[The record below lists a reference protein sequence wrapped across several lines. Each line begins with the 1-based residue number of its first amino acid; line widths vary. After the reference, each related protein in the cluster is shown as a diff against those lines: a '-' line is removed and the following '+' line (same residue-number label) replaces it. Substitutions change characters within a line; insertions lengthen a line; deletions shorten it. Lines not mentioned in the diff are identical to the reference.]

1 MVIDSKSRFYIIVA
15 ALLALFLSALDTLIM
30 GAAMPTIVAD
40 LGGLQL
46 YSWVFSVYLL
56 ARAVSLPIFG
66 KLCDLFN
73 SKKLYIISITIFIL
87 SSIFAGVSNNMAQL
101 TLSRA
106 LQGIGAGGN
115 FALAYIVLADISP
128 PGKRGKMMAL
138 ISFIWGV
145 SSVLGPTLGGFI
157 VNYFSWRWIF
167 FINIPFGG
175 LALVGIALYLKEA
188 REKKKDAAIDYV
200 GAVTLSVVVLTL
212 LTAFM
217 LGERTYRWTSPQV
230 LGLLVIALISSIT
243 FYYAEKRAMEPI
255 LPLSFF
261 GVRGFSFGNGAA
273 FFASFAIFSL
283 SAYSPLFIQGAL
295 GKSPIELGM
304 AMVPLSLGWSIG
316 ALTCG
321 QVIHLIGE
329 KPSALIGSVMLA
341 VGSCLTLSFSTSTSL
356 IMFSMVLTVAG
367 LGMGFVSIG
376 TLLLVQNSLADSDLG
391 VATASHQFSRTLGGT
406 IGIGISGSFVTAK
419 LAKTMR
425 GLASPDFLGKVPAT
439 LSDQM
444 YHSVETLF
452 KPEIQSILSVDIKK
466 ALQDAVAQ
474 GVTMV
479 FWASVLAAFVCFF
492 FSYILPS
499 EKDRSITSKID

>member
-1 MVIDSKSRFYIIVA
+1 MNVIDDSKSRFYIIAA

-40 LGGLQL
+40 LGGLHL
-46 YSWVFSVYLL
+46 YSWVFSIYLL
-56 ARAVSLPIFG
+56 TRAVSLPIFG
-66 KLCDLFN
+66 KLCDLIN
-73 SKKLYIISITIFIL
+73 SKKLYIISIVIFVL
-87 SSIFAGVSNNMAQL
+87 SSIFAGISTNMVQL

-106 LQGIGAGGN
+106 LQGVGAGGN

-138 ISFIWGV
+138 ISFVWGL

-167 FINIPFGG
+167 FINIPFGV
-175 LALVGIALYLKEA
+175 LAVMGIARYLKET
-188 REKKKDAAIDYV
+188 REKKTDASIDFL
-200 GAVTLSVVVLTL
+200 GALTLSLTILAL
-212 LTAFM
+212 LTAFL
-217 LGERTYRWTSPQV
+217 LGGQAYRWSSFQI
-230 LGLLVIALISSIT
+230 LGLLVIALGSGIA
-243 FYYAEKRAMEPI
+243 FYYVEKGAMEPV
-255 LPLSFF
+255 LPLDFF
-261 GVRGFSFGNGAA
+261 RVRGFSFGNASA

-283 SAYSPLFIQGAL
+283 SAYSPLYIQGAL
-295 GKSPIELGM
+295 GKPPIELGI

-321 QVIHLIGE
+321 QMIHLLGE
-329 KPSALIGSVMLA
+329 KPSALIGSVLLV
-341 VGSCLTLSFSTSTSL
+341 VGSFWTLSFSTGTSL

-376 TLLLVQNSLADSDLG
+376 TLLLVQNSLSDSDLG

-419 LAKTMR
+419 LSKAISGIANTDFVGKIFS
-425 GLASPDFLGKVPAT
+425 LPSPH
-439 LSDQM
+439 M
-444 YHSVETLF
+444 HHSVEALF
-452 KPEIQSILSVDIKK
+452 KPEIQSLLSTAAKK
-466 ALQDAVAQ
+466 ALQEAVLQ
-474 GVTMV
+474 GVTVV
-479 FWASVLAAFVCFF
+479 FWTSVLAAVVCFV

-499 EKDRSITSKID
+499 ENDPS